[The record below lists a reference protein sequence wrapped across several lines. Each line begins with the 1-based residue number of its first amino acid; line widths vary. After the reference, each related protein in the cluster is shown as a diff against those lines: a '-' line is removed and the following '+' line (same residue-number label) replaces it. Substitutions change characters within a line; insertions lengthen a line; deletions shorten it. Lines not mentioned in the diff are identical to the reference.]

1 VDSLCPVN
9 ADIFCKLIQT
19 IFAITCDGK
28 KDMSSLCAGDA
39 DILFKPILRI
49 FDCDSNNN
57 MFSLCTG
64 NADIFC
70 KHILRIFDCDG
81 NDYLDFKEFLM
92 AMDIARCDSGQ
103 DRKQLKKA
111 TI

>member
-1 VDSLCPVN
+1 MLTYSASISC
-9 ADIFCKLIQT
+9 
-19 IFAITCDGK
+19 
-28 KDMSSLCAGDA
+28 LCA
-39 DILFKPILRI
+39 
-49 FDCDSNNN
+49 
-57 MFSLCTG
+57 G

-103 DRKQLKKA
+103 DRKQR
-111 TI
+111 

>member
-1 VDSLCPVN
+1 
-9 ADIFCKLIQT
+9 
-19 IFAITCDGK
+19 
-28 KDMSSLCAGDA
+28 MSSLCA
-39 DILFKPILRI
+39 
-49 FDCDSNNN
+49 
-57 MFSLCTG
+57 G

-103 DRKQLKKA
+103 DRKQMKSQNLGCF
-111 TI
+111 